1 MALILTFLGKGGV
14 GCTTVA
20 IAAAKQL
27 ANQGSRVLLI
37 AGDPSPGFGVLLGI
51 SPSPVPQEIGANLQ
65 VVQLQSTVLLEQGWE
80 EVKKLEEEYL
90 RSPTLKNV
98 YGQELGLIAGMDS
111 ALALKAI
118 REYRDSNDYD
128 VIVYDGAG
136 DLTTIRMF
144 GIPEVTSWYVRR
156 FREVLA
162 DSDIGRAISPFIQPV
177 TSAILNV
184 SWSADNF
191 ASEPTNTVTGM
202 IEEGIAAVSD
212 PSQMLAYL
220 VTNDDPAA
228 IATAQYLWGSAQQI
242 GLTVAG
248 VLFNQASDNEVARVR
263 DHEEIIDR
271 FAPLNIS
278 PLPKINPGDWQGLI
292 DTLPNLKQKPSVPKA
307 ITIDSAAKQVRLFL
321 PGFDKKQVKLTQYG
335 PEITI
340 EAGDQRR
347 NILLPSPLSGKPVTG
362 AKFQDGYLIISF

>member
-14 GCTTVA
+14 GRTTVA

-51 SPSPVPQEIGANLQ
+51 SPGAVPQEIGANLQ

-136 DLTTIRMF
+136 DLTTIRTF

-156 FREVLA
+156 FRDVVA

-191 ASEPTNTVTGM
+191 ASEPTNKVTGM
-202 IEEGIAAVSD
+202 IEEGKAAVSD

-228 IATAQYLWGSAQQI
+228 IATAEYLWGSAQQI
-242 GLTVAG
+242 GLTVGG
-248 VLFNQASDNEVARVR
+248 VLFNQASN
-263 DHEEIIDR
+263 HEEIINR
-271 FAPLNIS
+271 FAPLNITS
-278 PLPKINPGDWQGLI
+278 LPKINPGDWQGLI
-292 DTLPNLKQKPSVPKA
+292 DALPNLKQKPSVPKS